1 MSKTLEVL
9 STCCLRTVNPNE
21 RLAMKRRTASLRAGF
36 TLIEIMIVVAIIG
49 LLAAFAVPNFVNAR
63 ATTQAKGCISNLR
76 LLEGAKTS
84 WALDK
89 NKGGNV
95 APSQDDLKPYIKL
108 NADGNIPG
116 CPAGG
121 TYTIG
126 GLEETPTCS
135 LANDPRA
142 PHKIP

>member
-1 MSKTLEVL
+1 MKV
-9 STCCLRTVNPNE
+9 RTI
-21 RLAMKRRTASLRAGF
+21 SLRGGF

-63 ATTQAKGCISNLR
+63 ATTQAKGCINNLR
-76 LLEGAKTS
+76 LIDGAKTS

-89 NKGGNV
+89 NKGG
-95 APSQDDLKPYIKL
+95 AATPSEDDLKPYIKL

-126 GLEETPTCS
+126 DLNTFPACS
-135 LANDPRA
+135 LASDPKA
-142 PHKIP
+142 PHKMQ

>member
-1 MSKTLEVL
+1 MKI
-9 STCCLRTVNPNE
+9 RTSP
-21 RLAMKRRTASLRAGF
+21 TRAGF

-76 LLEGAKTS
+76 LIDAAKTT
-84 WALDK
+84 WAVEK
-89 NKGGNV
+89 RKGGDV
-95 APSQDDLKPYIKL
+95 TPSEDDLKPYIQL
-108 NADGNIPG
+108 NSDGNIPG

-126 GLEETPTCS
+126 SLEQKPTCS
-135 LANDPRA
+135 KGSDAKA
-142 PHKIP
+142 PHIIP

>member
-1 MSKTLEVL
+1 MKK
-9 STCCLRTVNPNE
+9 RTS
-21 RLAMKRRTASLRAGF
+21 SLQAGF

-63 ATTQAKGCISNLR
+63 ATTQAKGCINNLR
-76 LLEGAKTS
+76 LIDAAKTS

-89 NKGGNV
+89 NKGG
-95 APSQDDLKPYIKL
+95 AATPTEDDLKPYIKL

-116 CPAGG
+116 CPASGV
-121 TYTIG
+121 YTIG
-126 GLEETPTCS
+126 DLNTQPTCS
-135 LANDPRA
+135 MGSDPKA

>member
-1 MSKTLEVL
+1 MKG
-9 STCCLRTVNPNE
+9 
-21 RLAMKRRTASLRAGF
+21 LAMKKRKSPMRGGF

-76 LLEGAKTS
+76 LIDGAKTS
-84 WALDK
+84 WALEK
-89 NKGGNV
+89 NKGSGSA
-95 APSQDDLKPYIKL
+95 APTETDLKPYIKL

-126 GLEETPTCS
+126 TLDEQPICS
-135 LANDPRA
+135 LANDAKA
-142 PHKIP
+142 PHRIP

>member
-1 MSKTLEVL
+1 MKK
-9 STCCLRTVNPNE
+9 RTSPA
-21 RLAMKRRTASLRAGF
+21 RSGF

-76 LLEGAKTS
+76 LIDGAKTS

-89 NKGGNV
+89 NKGGD
-95 APSQDDLKPYIKL
+95 ATPTDDDLKPYIKL
-108 NADGNIPG
+108 NSDGNIPG

-126 GLEETPTCS
+126 NLNQQPTCT
-135 LANDPRA
+135 LGNDPKA

>member
-1 MSKTLEVL
+1 MRVKVL
-9 STCCLRTVNPNE
+9 SLRH
-21 RLAMKRRTASLRAGF
+21 GF

-63 ATTQAKGCISNLR
+63 ATTQAKGCINNLR
-76 LLEGAKTS
+76 LIDSAKTT
-84 WALDK
+84 WALEK
-89 NKGGNV
+89 NKGGS
-95 APSQDDLKPYIKL
+95 ATPTEDDLKPYIKL
-108 NADGNIPG
+108 NSDGNIPG

-126 GLEETPTCS
+126 DLNTQPTCS
-135 LANDPRA
+135 LGSDARA

>member
-1 MSKTLEVL
+1 MKK
-9 STCCLRTVNPNE
+9 RTSPA
-21 RLAMKRRTASLRAGF
+21 RGGF

-76 LLEGAKTS
+76 LIDGAKTS

-89 NKGGNV
+89 NKGGDTT
-95 APSQDDLKPYIKL
+95 PTEDDLKPYIKL
-108 NADGNIPG
+108 NSDGNIPG

-121 TYTIG
+121 TYTLG
-126 GLEETPTCS
+126 NLNQQPTCS
-135 LANDPRA
+135 LGNDAKA